1 MIIESHCIYNK
12 FLCTFIYYG
21 RTKSIDE
28 EEVMK
33 SIKTKKSQQKN
44 TIIVGTNQKVNRKIV
59 ERDKIDTPKC
69 GLTHIYATAHIPGLA
84 QALQ

>member
-1 MIIESHCIYNK
+1 
-12 FLCTFIYYG
+12 
-21 RTKSIDE
+21 
-28 EEVMK
+28 MK

-44 TIIVGTNQKVNRKIV
+44 TIIVGTNQKVNRKIE
-59 ERDKIDTPKC
+59 ERDKIDTPKW